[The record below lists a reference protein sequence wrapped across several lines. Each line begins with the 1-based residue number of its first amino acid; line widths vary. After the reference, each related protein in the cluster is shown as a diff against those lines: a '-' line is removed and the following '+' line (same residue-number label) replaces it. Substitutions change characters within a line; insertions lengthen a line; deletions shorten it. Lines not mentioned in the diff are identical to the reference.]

1 MSVCP
6 EGCPLPFV
14 SPQPSR
20 PLCFPG
26 GPGPCRGLEP
36 AARCSAS
43 PPSSSRLGYNVLG
56 NDTVLRLAQRLP
68 HHLKVL
74 Q

>member
-26 GPGPCRGLEP
+26 GPGPCR
-36 AARCSAS
+36 SAS
-43 PPSSSRLGYNVLG
+43 PLPRSSRLGYNVLG

-68 HHLKVL
+68 HHLRVL